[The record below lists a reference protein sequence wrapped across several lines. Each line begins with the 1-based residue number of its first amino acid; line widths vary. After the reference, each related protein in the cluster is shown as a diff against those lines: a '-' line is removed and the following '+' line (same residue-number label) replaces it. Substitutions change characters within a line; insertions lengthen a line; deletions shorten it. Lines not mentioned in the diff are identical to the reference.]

1 MARGAAPWTWQNLAL
16 QEKKTQ
22 EEATLVGFLLS
33 FPVGWN
39 FDVDTLAQW
48 FRRRRRRRRS
58 LLLWEGMVMWWIGL
72 VVLREA
78 EAVVFRYCTA
88 RMGWKAPSQQ
98 KGSREKLMTHHG
110 LIKKTICQQKNH
122 IKFIDCVLWKWKNFN
137 GFWPVPFLQALQF
150 WVC

>member
-1 MARGAAPWTWQNLAL
+1 MNMTKLGTAG
-16 QEKKTQ
+16 KKTQ

-110 LIKKTICQQKNH
+110 LIKKTICQQKITSNS
-122 IKFIDCVLWKWKNFN
+122 
-137 GFWPVPFLQALQF
+137 
-150 WVC
+150 